1 MKNYEEFEKAFNDII
16 TDPDKNLA
24 NAKQFLEDLKSS
36 LLTRDN
42 LATKVDEL
50 TTQNNTLRDTNIKLY
65 MSEGKAP
72 EDSNNIQEEEDPDVK
87 AVEEYLNGLSD
98 KGGNE

>member
-1 MKNYEEFEKAFNDII
+1 MKNYDEFEKAFNDII

>member
-1 MKNYEEFEKAFNDII
+1 MKNYDEFEKAFNDII

-87 AVEEYLNGLSD
+87 AVEEYLNDLSD